1 MKCLKCKTEMIQRSG
16 KHGLFWCC
24 PKSNPSD
31 NHGTFSTRQQ
41 HYNTSF
47 HKVSLSEPDPLMR
60 AIERQTMAL
69 GGYLTD
75 LDRFVEGSPDEEDH
89 WMNGREY

>member
-1 MKCLKCKTEMIQRSG
+1 MVQRKG

-31 NHGTFSTRQQ
+31 NHGTFSTRQR
-41 HYNTSF
+41 YYETSF
-47 HKVSLSEPDPLMR
+47 HTVSLLEPDPLTK
-60 AIERQTMAL
+60 AIERQTMML

-89 WMNGREY
+89 WMNVREY